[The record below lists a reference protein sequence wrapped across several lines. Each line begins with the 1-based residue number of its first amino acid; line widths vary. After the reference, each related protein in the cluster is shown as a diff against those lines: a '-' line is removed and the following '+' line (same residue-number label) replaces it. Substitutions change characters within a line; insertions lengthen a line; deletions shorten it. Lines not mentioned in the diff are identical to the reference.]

1 MNINATNS
9 VPIQVLEQ
17 VPQRSCEGLALALA
31 DDEDGAIMVFQWC
44 NKQFGEITGFEANAA
59 IGQRG
64 TILIGPD
71 MEQGTHL
78 LVIDKLMNWERFSVK
93 TATNRKNGE
102 RYWVEMNWTPLS
114 DPNSG
119 TRWWLCSL
127 MEFEPQ
133 SLKKVSYAGS
143 KSTKPDEALLA
154 KYSDEI
160 VRLEKENRRLHNLA
174 KIVAKESNEDPLTG
188 LANRRNFEVS
198 LKGWVTGLRKGG
210 SSFAVIY
217 VDLDRFKSVNDTLG
231 HDAGDQLLI
240 SIAKMLRR
248 VSSKGDLIARLGGD
262 EFVLL
267 KPLDHSALSIS
278 SLADAI
284 IRETSKPFTY
294 EGKSISCTAS
304 VGVAIADG
312 KMVKPEQVVADADS
326 ALYHAKTHG
335 RARWSFFTSEMH
347 AESIA
352 TKQLATELLLACDR
366 REFIPYFQP
375 IIDVQTGEISSAE
388 VLVRWVHPER
398 GLIPPAEFL
407 NVAAK
412 MGILHRIDE
421 IVFDALPSALL
432 RLDSTGFRLPEVA
445 INISAGRLEDPSFI
459 HDIRSSG
466 IDPKRLTVEILESV
480 YLERMSDTVHWAL
493 SEFNDL
499 GMTVAVDDFG
509 TGHASVQGLL
519 KIKPS
524 VLKIDRQFV
533 FPIVED
539 EAARA
544 LLSSL
549 IGIGKSLG
557 MTIVAEGIE
566 TEAHAHLAM
575 EFGCDRLQG
584 FYFGRPMSVEN
595 LQQQLLETQG
605 VFWRPGQVLSGS
617 KLAVGS

>member
-1 MNINATNS
+1 MNIRATNT
-9 VPIQVLEQ
+9 VPAQVLEE
-17 VPQRSCEGLALALA
+17 VPLRSSEGLALALA
-31 DDEDGAIMVFQWC
+31 DDTDGAIMVFQWC
-44 NKQFGEITGFEANAA
+44 NKRFGEITGFGSNEA

-102 RYWVEMNWTPLS
+102 LYWVEMNWTPLS
-114 DPNSG
+114 DSTSG

-127 MEFEPQ
+127 MQFEPQ
-133 SLKKVSYAGS
+133 TLSRVSYKDGR
-143 KSTKPDEALLA
+143 STKPDEALIT

-160 VRLEKENRRLHNLA
+160 LRLEKENRRLHSLA
-174 KIVAKESNEDPLTG
+174 KVVAKESNEDPLTG

-198 LKGWVTGLRKGG
+198 LKGWVAGLRKGG

-217 VDLDRFKSVNDTLG
+217 VDLDRFKAVNDTLG
-231 HDAGDQLLI
+231 HDAGDKLLI
-240 SIAKMLRR
+240 SIAEMLRR
-248 VSSKGDLIARLGGD
+248 ISGKNDLIARLGGD

-278 SLADAI
+278 SLADDI
-284 IRETSKPFTY
+284 IRETRKPFVY

-304 VGVAIADG
+304 VGVAIADA
-312 KMVKPEQVVADADS
+312 KMVNPEQVVADADS

-335 RARWSFFTSEMH
+335 RARWSFFTAEMH

-375 IIDVQTGEISSAE
+375 IIDAKTGEISSAE

-407 NVAAK
+407 HVAAK

-421 IVFDALPSALL
+421 IVFGTLPAALQ
-432 RLDSTGFRLPEVA
+432 RLDSTGIKLPKLA
-445 INISAGRLEDPSFI
+445 INVSAGRLEDPSFI
-459 HDIRSSG
+459 HDVRSSG
-466 IDPKRLTVEILESV
+466 IDPTRLAVEILESV

-499 GMTVAVDDFG
+499 GTTVAVDDFG

-524 VLKIDRQFV
+524 VLKIDRQFI
-533 FPIVED
+533 FPILED
-539 EAARA
+539 ESARS
-544 LLSSL
+544 LLASL
-549 IGIGKSLG
+549 IGIGQSLG
-557 MTIVAEGIE
+557 MSIVAEGVE
-566 TEAHAHLAM
+566 TEDHAHLAL
-575 EFGCDRLQG
+575 EYGCDRLQG

-595 LQQQLLETQG
+595 LQRQLLANNG
-605 VFWRPGQVLSGS
+605 LFWQPQPDPTIAR
-617 KLAVGS
+617 LATGH

>member
-1 MNINATNS
+1 MNIRATNT
-9 VPIQVLEQ
+9 VPTHVLEQ
-17 VPQRSCEGLALALA
+17 VPLRSSEGLALALA
-31 DDEDGAIMVFQWC
+31 DEEDGAIMVFQWC
-44 NKQFGEITGFEANAA
+44 NRRFGEITGFESNET

-71 MEQGTHL
+71 MEQGNHL
-78 LVIDKLMNWERFSVK
+78 LVIDKLMNWERFRVK
-93 TATNRKNGE
+93 TATNRKDGE

-119 TRWWLCSL
+119 DRWWLCSL

-133 SLKKVSYAGS
+133 ALEKVSYS
-143 KSTKPDEALLA
+143 RKRSTKPDKALLA

-160 VRLEKENRRLHNLA
+160 VRLEKENRRLHSLA
-174 KIVAKESNEDPLTG
+174 KVVAKESNEDPLTG

-231 HDAGDQLLI
+231 HDAGDRLLI
-240 SIAKMLRR
+240 SIADMLRR
-248 VSSKGDLIARLGGD
+248 VSAKGDLIARLGGD

-278 SLADAI
+278 NLADDI
-284 IRETSKPFTY
+284 IRETRKPFIY

-304 VGVAIADG
+304 VGVAIADA
-312 KMVKPEQVVADADS
+312 KMVNPEQVVADADS

-335 RARWSFFTSEMH
+335 RARWSFFTAEMH

-366 REFIPYFQP
+366 REFIPHFQP
-375 IIDVQTGEISSAE
+375 IVDAKTGEIISAE

-407 NVAAK
+407 HVAAK

-421 IVFDALPSALL
+421 IVFGTLPASLQ
-432 RLDSTGFRLPEVA
+432 RLDSTGVKLPKVA

-466 IDPKRLTVEILESV
+466 IDPTRLTVEILESV
-480 YLERMSDTVHWAL
+480 YLESMSDTVHWAL

-524 VLKIDRQFV
+524 VLKIDRQFI
-533 FPIVED
+533 FPIVDD
-539 EAARA
+539 EGARA
-544 LLSSL
+544 LLASL
-549 IGIGKSLG
+549 VGIGKSLG
-557 MTIVAEGIE
+557 MTIVAEGVE
-566 TEAHAHLAM
+566 TETHAHLAM
-575 EFGCDRLQG
+575 DLGCDWLQG
-584 FYFGRPMSVEN
+584 YYFGRPMSVEG
-595 LQQQLLETQG
+595 LQQQLAATKG
-605 VFWRPGQVLSGS
+605 NFWQPRDDMAVSR
-617 KLAVGS
+617 LAIGG

>member
-1 MNINATNS
+1 MNFRAANT
-9 VPIQVLEQ
+9 VPNQVLEQ
-17 VPQRSCEGLALALA
+17 VPLRSSEGLALALA
-31 DDEDGAIMVFQWC
+31 DEDDGAIMIFQWC
-44 NKQFGEITGFEANAA
+44 NKRFGEIIGHEYADV

-71 MEQGTHL
+71 VEQGTHL

-93 TATNRKNGE
+93 TATNRKDGE
-102 RYWVEMNWTPLS
+102 RFWVEMNWTPLS
-114 DPNSG
+114 DPNTGS
-119 TRWWLCSL
+119 RWWLCSL

-133 SLKKVSYAGS
+133 SLPTVSYDGRKAN
-143 KSTKPDEALLA
+143 KPDQALLA
-154 KYSDEI
+154 KYSNEI
-160 VRLEKENRRLHNLA
+160 VRLEKENRRLHSLA
-174 KIVAKESNEDPLTG
+174 KVVAKESNEDPLTG
-188 LANRRNFEVS
+188 LANRRNFEVT
-198 LKGWVTGLRKGG
+198 LKGWVSGLRKGG

-217 VDLDRFKSVNDTLG
+217 VDLDRFKAVNDTLG
-231 HDAGDQLLI
+231 HDAGDKLLI
-240 SIAKMLRR
+240 SVADMLRR
-248 VSSKGDLIARLGGD
+248 ISGKDDLIARLGGD

-278 SLADAI
+278 SLADDI
-284 IRETSKPFTY
+284 IRETRQPFTY

-304 VGVAIADG
+304 VGVAIADA
-312 KMVKPEQVVADADS
+312 KMVNPEQVVADADS

-366 REFIPYFQP
+366 KEFIPYFQP
-375 IIDVQTGEISSAE
+375 VIDADTGEISSAE

-421 IVFDALPSALL
+421 IVFSTLPIALK
-432 RLDSTGFRLPEVA
+432 RLDNTGIRIPKIA
-445 INISAGRLEDPSFI
+445 INVSAGRLEDPSFL

-466 IDPKRLTVEILESV
+466 IDPSRIVLEILESV

-493 SEFNDL
+493 SEFRDL
-499 GMTVAVDDFG
+499 GMTIAVDDFG

-519 KIKPS
+519 KIRPS
-524 VLKIDRQFV
+524 ILKIDRQFL

-539 EAARA
+539 EDARA
-544 LLSSL
+544 LLTSL
-549 IGIGKSLG
+549 ISIGQSLG
-557 MTIVAEGIE
+557 MTIVGEGIE
-566 TEAHAHLAM
+566 TEEHAHLAM
-575 EFGCDRLQG
+575 ELGCDRLQG
-584 FYFGRPMSVEN
+584 FYFGRPMSVES
-595 LQQQLLETQG
+595 LQQQLLATKG
-605 VFWRPGQVLSGS
+605 KFWQPPHELMMS
-617 KLAVGS
+617 KLAIGS